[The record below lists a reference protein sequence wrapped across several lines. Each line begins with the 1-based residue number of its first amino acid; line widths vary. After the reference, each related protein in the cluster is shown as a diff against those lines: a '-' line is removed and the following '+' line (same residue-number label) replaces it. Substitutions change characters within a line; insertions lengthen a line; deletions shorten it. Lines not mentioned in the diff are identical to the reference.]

1 MFVLMAFFGGGGDTL
16 KPQINKMEYQF
27 LFVNKHKLI
36 FNYNTSSLNPDMN
49 QHALNEKEK

>member
-1 MFVLMAFFGGGGDTL
+1 
-16 KPQINKMEYQF
+16 MEYKF

-49 QHALNEKEK
+49 QHALNEKEKKLCFTIFTFR